1 MKKILILFSVLLL
14 LSACTD
20 NSSVKD
26 AYDGKSLS
34 IGYLG
39 DKPGFEVENV
49 MFVEIQI
56 NEIDTN
62 KDEENAKYLSEEYD
76 ALWVMPSM
84 FDELSKDQ
92 YATFFRELN
101 IPTAFIDSNKGHY
114 PFVTKDLSY
123 DTSFDLDNGSH
134 STLYLNYGG
143 AENREE
149 AWFFYLNDSDGN
161 KKDLKKVYT
170 EILYQIEEIS

>member
-20 NSSVKD
+20 NSSVRD
-26 AYDGKSLS
+26 VYDGKSLN

-39 DKPGFEVENV
+39 DKPDFEVEDV
-49 MFVEIQI
+49 KFEEIQI
-56 NEIDTN
+56 NEIDPN
-62 KDEENAKYLSEEYD
+62 KYKENAKYLSEEYD
-76 ALWVMPSM
+76 ALWVTPSM
-84 FDELSKDQ
+84 FDELSDDQ

-101 IPTAFIDSNKGHY
+101 IPTAFIDSNKRHY

-143 AENREE
+143 VDDREE
-149 AWFFYLNDSDGN
+149 AWFFYLNNSNGN
-161 KKDLKKVYT
+161 KKDLKEVYK
-170 EILYQIEEIS
+170 EILYQIEDIS